1 MNNKVFLVLAILF
14 IVMIL
19 VDIIFNFT
27 GILQE
32 NFDVFSNETYLEA
45 VENSNNNNVESQ
57 SVRNNNNNLF
67 DLTETHKI
75 HSVISHS
82 VGTAYGVIPKKDYLR
97 VLF

>member
-32 NFDVFSNETYLEA
+32 NFDVFSQETYLEA
-45 VENSNNNNVESQ
+45 VENSNNNNVEEQ
-57 SVRNNNNNLF
+57 SVRNNSNNNNNTMF
-67 DLTETHKI
+67 H
-75 HSVISHS
+75 
-82 VGTAYGVIPKKDYLR
+82 
-97 VLF
+97 